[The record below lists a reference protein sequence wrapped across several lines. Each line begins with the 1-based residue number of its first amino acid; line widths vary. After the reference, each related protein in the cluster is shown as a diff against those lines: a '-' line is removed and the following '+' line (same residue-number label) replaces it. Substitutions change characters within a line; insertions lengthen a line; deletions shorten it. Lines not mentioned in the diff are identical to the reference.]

1 MTTPTDAPADSP
13 VPDDVAEQSRSP
25 LGPRAPFLRAI
36 PMPIRLLLGYLIA
49 VGAGAV
55 IFTLVYQMVFEGSL
69 DQLAKGTMLFFVLG
83 LIFGLPYAII
93 GSLAFW
99 HLMPRTAWNFMLT
112 GTLCP
117 VATIFLFSILT
128 PGDALTAPQFLGIS
142 LVSLPSGPVAAYL
155 YGAIGFGFGFGR
167 WRIDDR

>member
-1 MTTPTDAPADSP
+1 MNTPTEAPENPP
-13 VPDDVAEQSRSP
+13 VTGDVPEQSRP
-25 LGPRAPFLRAI
+25 VLGPGAAFLRAI

-55 IFTLVYQMVFEGSL
+55 IFTIIYQMVFDGGL
-69 DQLAKGTMLFFVLG
+69 DQLAKGTTLFFVLG
-83 LIFGLPYAII
+83 LIFGLPYTIL

-99 HLMPRTAWNFMLT
+99 RLMPRTAWNFMLT
-112 GTLCP
+112 GTFCP
-117 VATIFLFSILT
+117 VATIFLFNILA
-128 PGDALTAPQFLGIS
+128 PGGALTAPQFLGIC

-167 WRIDDR
+167 WRIDER